1 MKLLIIN
8 FYFDFRLVFQRI
20 FEKKF
25 ISNFNSLL
33 SKHFLSNQTGT
44 KRLIWFSFLLA
55 YYHFW
60 LDFEFVLTIGHT
72 AISACNAFFFSNC
85 NFLCN
90 QTEHNHFLRN
100 VQFLANWATYFYVI
114 S

>member
-72 AISACNAFFFSNC
+72 AISACNAFFF
-85 NFLCN
+85 FPI
-90 QTEHNHFLRN
+90 
-100 VQFLANWATYFYVI
+100 VI
-114 S
+114 FCVTKQNITIFWEMFSF